1 LNPYFLSLKPWG
13 NDAQSV
19 RDSTSKE
26 REAVLRE
33 YARQLRVCVL
43 RVIQGAGL
51 GHIGGDY
58 SAIDTLATL
67 FGAVMNLDQTDP
79 NWPDRDRF
87 IMSKGHCS
95 ASLYSVLAMRGFI
108 PAEQLDTFAKPLS
121 ALNGHPN
128 RQKVPG
134 VETNTGPLGHGLP
147 VSVGCAMAARMSGA
161 NWQTYVVLGDGEL
174 QEGSNW
180 EAIMF
185 AGHKGLSNLTAIVD
199 RNRLQQGARTE
210 DTNRLEPLA
219 DKWRAF
225 GWEVMEID
233 GHDYNAL
240 YEAFTAKRDN
250 RPRCVIAK
258 TIKGRGVSFM
268 EDGVEWHHKIP
279 SAEQVERA
287 CVELG
292 AAS

>member
-1 LNPYFLSLKPWG
+1 MNPYFSSSKPWG
-13 NDAQSV
+13 ERAQRV
-19 RDSTSKE
+19 RKASAEE
-26 REAVLRE
+26 REVQLRE
-33 YARQLRVCVL
+33 FARELRICVL
-43 RVIQGAGL
+43 NVIEGAGL
-51 GHIGGDY
+51 GHVGGDF
-58 SAIDTLATL
+58 SVADILTTLYGSVLRFDA
-67 FGAVMNLDQTDP
+67 ANP
-79 NWPDRDRF
+79 AWPERDRF
-87 IMSKGHCS
+87 ILSKGHCS
-95 ASLYSVLAMRGFI
+95 ASLYSVLALSGFI
-108 PAEQLDTFAKPLS
+108 PMEQLGTFAKPLS

-147 VSVGCAMAARMSGA
+147 VSVGCAMAARLSGA
-161 NWQTYVVLGDGEL
+161 SWQTYVALGDGEL

-225 GWEVMEID
+225 GWEVLEVD

-240 YEAFTAKRDN
+240 YNAFVAPRDD

-268 EDGVEWHHKIP
+268 EDGVQWHHKIP
-279 SAEQVERA
+279 SAEQFELA
-287 CVELG
+287 CAELG
-292 AAS
+292 AKE